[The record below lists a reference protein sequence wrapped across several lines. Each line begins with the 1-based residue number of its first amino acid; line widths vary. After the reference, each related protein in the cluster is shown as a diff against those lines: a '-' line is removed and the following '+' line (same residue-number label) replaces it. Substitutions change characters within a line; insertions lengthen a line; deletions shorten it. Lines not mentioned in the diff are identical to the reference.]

1 MLNVLKQH
9 GFEGSSLKAVLFD
22 MDGVLF
28 DSMPNHVS
36 SWRQAVRPFGL
47 ELTEEEVYLNEGRTG
62 SGTIQVLA
70 QRFWGRQATEEECQ
84 AIYEA
89 KSTLFN
95 ACPEALPMAGALE
108 AVEAVRQAGW
118 KRVVVTGSGQHS
130 LLDRLNETFPLLFSS
145 DLMVT
150 AFDVT
155 HGKPHPEP
163 YLRGLQK
170 AGIRATEALV
180 VENAPLGV
188 ESARAAGIFTI
199 AVNTGRLSDEVLRQA
214 GANWVLPDMHT
225 LAQVI
230 HSTSI
235 TSSRSKE

>member
-9 GFEGSSLKAVLFD
+9 GFEGSALKAVLFD

-28 DSMPNHVS
+28 DSMPNHVT

-70 QRFWGRQATEEECQ
+70 QRFWGREATEAECQ
-84 AIYEA
+84 AIYET
-89 KSTLFN
+89 KSALFN
-95 ACPEALPMAGALE
+95 TCPEASPMAGALE

-118 KRVVVTGSGQHS
+118 KRVVVTGSGQLS
-130 LLDRLNETFPLLFSS
+130 LLDRLNAAFPHLFSS
-145 DLMVT
+145 ELMVT
-150 AFDVT
+150 AFDVKN
-155 HGKPHPEP
+155 GKPHPEP
-163 YLRGLQK
+163 YLMGLKK
-170 AGIRATEALV
+170 AGVVSSEAVV

-188 ESARAAGIFTI
+188 EAARAAGIFTI
-199 AVNTGRLSDEVLRQA
+199 AVNTGPLPDEVLLQA
-214 GANWVLPDMHT
+214 GANWVLPDMQT
-225 LAQVI
+225 LARMV

-235 TSSRSKE
+235 TSSRTKE